1 MPVVQFV
8 LKADVARLFH
18 RVCDWF
24 SGWMAIVGLA
34 ENVVDMMA
42 FWHHVAFVVGGEWC
56 VEMLHVRLFPVLWL
70 SQWQFGRCW
79 KLCGWRT
86 GFACCITLAR
96 TVTQLAWWICCKCGR
111 ALQSSYNVTLLAFAA
126 VRRAAAA
133 PDGRRYRSISPA
145 RPAYSSKPTPTAA
158 ACSGRQ
164 TGQRDG
170 QTDGHRTVTQ
180 ILAYTIQALS
190 KLWLS
195 YLSKTED
202 WGCVNDP
209 RPRDF
214 LVVPRCNDHA
224 DGTSTRPLTLHNQR
238 IAVMCL
244 KF

>member
-56 VEMLHVRLFPVLWL
+56 VEMLHVRLCPVLWL
-70 SQWQFGRCW
+70 RQWQFGRCW

-86 GFACCITLAR
+86 GIACCITLAR

-126 VRRAAAA
+126 VRLAAAA
-133 PDGRRYRSISPA
+133 PDSRRYRSISPA
-145 RPAYSSKPTPTAA
+145 RPAYSSKPAA
-158 ACSGRQ
+158 AARSGR
-164 TGQRDG
+164 
-170 QTDGHRTVTQ
+170 
-180 ILAYTIQALS
+180 
-190 KLWLS
+190 
-195 YLSKTED
+195 
-202 WGCVNDP
+202 
-209 RPRDF
+209 
-214 LVVPRCNDHA
+214 
-224 DGTSTRPLTLHNQR
+224 
-238 IAVMCL
+238 
-244 KF
+244 